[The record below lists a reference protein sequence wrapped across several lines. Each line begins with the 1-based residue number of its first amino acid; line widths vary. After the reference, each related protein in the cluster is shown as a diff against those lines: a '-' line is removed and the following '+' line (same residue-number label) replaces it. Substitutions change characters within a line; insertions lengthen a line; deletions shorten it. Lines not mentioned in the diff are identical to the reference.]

1 MNVTS
6 FLKPGQAAAQF
17 ALAVLVITRTAMAN
31 EINNVPPLNPA
42 PAGTNE
48 NIVRLPDV
56 VVQGRQVVPV
66 WVVRQW
72 KKPLG
77 FLAGL
82 RKPGDSPWRRR
93 KPDAPPRRKTARDIF
108 KTRSNGVAEHGAS
121 IPSDFAFHRRPFAVE
136 LNGCLTPA
144 NGNSNGSNF
153 KNPQCLRGC

>member
-1 MNVTS
+1 MSLETAGGLPFRRRMTAAVGSGVSMTDVEASIIPDFDNMGFADVC
-6 FLKPGQAAAQF
+6 KPIR
-17 ALAVLVITRTAMAN
+17 VKI
-31 EINNVPPLNPA
+31 
-42 PAGTNE
+42 
-48 NIVRLPDV
+48 V

-108 KTRSNGVAEHGAS
+108 KTRSDGVAEHGAS

-136 LNGCLTPA
+136 LNGSLTPA
-144 NGNSNGSNF
+144 N
-153 KNPQCLRGC
+153 